1 MNVLDRFP
9 KRVQPEAKEYLCK
22 IPYAETRAEC
32 ERLRDRFRDRFVADY
47 PRAVETLYRDW
58 ERMVTFY
65 DFPRE
70 HWRHIRTS
78 NIVESPFSTVRL
90 RTGAARRYTTALIW
104 KVLMVVEK
112 RFRKLNA
119 PHLLSEVYEG
129 IEYRD
134 GIRLSKEHGRDAAR
148 AGKKASQKKGYAYHI
163 LTHRGKLYAIEKKAD
178 EQELSYEERCLL
190 RQKESRPVLEKIKC
204 LLDEAVKR
212 TPPKGLLGKTVAYAL
227 DQWERLER
235 YTEDGRLRTDNNM
248 AENAIRPF
256 VVGRKNW
263 LFSGSPRGAKGKR
276 CYLQPDRDGQG
287 K

>member
-148 AGKKASQKKGYAYHI
+148 AGKKASQKSK
-163 LTHRGKLYAIEKKAD
+163 
-178 EQELSYEERCLL
+178 
-190 RQKESRPVLEKIKC
+190 RQNNP
-204 LLDEAVKR
+204 
-212 TPPKGLLGKTVAYAL
+212 TP
-227 DQWERLER
+227 
-235 YTEDGRLRTDNNM
+235 
-248 AENAIRPF
+248 
-256 VVGRKNW
+256 
-263 LFSGSPRGAKGKR
+263 
-276 CYLQPDRDGQG
+276 
-287 K
+287 